1 MNTANL
7 NIKAKKEHHFDAIVI
22 GAGMSGSW
30 AAKEFCE
37 KGLKTLVLERGRNIE
52 HGVDY
57 TNAMKE
63 LWEFPYR
70 NTIHPKI
77 KEENPIVSK
86 CYAFREA
93 TLDHFVK
100 DNEHPY
106 VQIKP
111 FDWIRGYQ
119 VGGKSLMWARH
130 VQRWAEF
137 DFEANAK
144 DGYGVDWPIRYKDIA
159 PWYSHVERFAGISG
173 NKDGL
178 EAVPDGEFL
187 PPMEL
192 NDVEKH
198 CISSINGAYNN
209 RHVIFARIANLS
221 RPHNGRVCM
230 YRSRCERG
238 CPYGGYFS
246 ANSVTIPAA
255 ASTGNM
261 TLRPFSV
268 VQEIMYDEELGKASG
283 VRVIDT
289 NTKEVIEYTANVI
302 MVNAGA
308 INSLLLMMNSTS
320 TRFPNGI
327 GNDSGT
333 LGHYLVFHNYR
344 IRHSGQLE
352 GFKDKYFFGRKPTGL
367 YIPRFRNMAGDVQ
380 KDFLRGYSFGMWTN
394 RSNGNMDPNKSP
406 IGEELKGQ
414 LSELGEWSI
423 GMTGMGEVL
432 PRFENQVSLSKT
444 ETDEWGIPFIEI
456 DVDYS
461 ENDENMCT
469 DMKITGAEMLEAAGA
484 KNIQSSDSNQAPG
497 LDIHEM
503 GGCRMGKDPKTSM
516 LNGWNQMHAV
526 KNVFVADGSAMSSSA
541 CQNPSITFMA
551 LTARASNY
559 AVEELKKGNL

>member
-1 MNTANL
+1 MNATNL
-7 NIKAKKEHHFDAIVI
+7 NIKAKRENHFDAIVV

-52 HGVDY
+52 HVKDY
-57 TNAMKE
+57 STATKE
-63 LWEFPYR
+63 LWEFPFR
-70 NTIHPKI
+70 NTIHPEIAK
-77 KEENPIVSK
+77 ENPIVSK

-93 TLDHFVK
+93 TSHHFVK

-106 VQIKP
+106 IQKKP

-130 VQRWAEF
+130 VQRWAKF
-137 DFEANAK
+137 DFEANAQ
-144 DGYGVDWPIRYKDIA
+144 DGYGSDWPIRYKDIA
-159 PWYSHVERFAGISG
+159 PWYSHVEKYAGISG
-173 NKDGL
+173 NRDGL

-187 PPMEL
+187 PAMEL
-192 NDVEKH
+192 TDVEKH
-198 CISSINGAYNN
+198 CVSSIHEAYSN
-209 RHVIFARIANLS
+209 RHVINARIANLS

-255 ASTGNM
+255 AATGNM

-268 VQEIMYDEELGKASG
+268 VQEIMYDENLGKATG

-289 NTKEVIEYTANVI
+289 NTKEVIEYTADVI

-308 INSLLLMMNSTS
+308 INSLLLMMNSKS
-320 TRFPNGI
+320 DRFPDGI

-344 IRHSGQLE
+344 IRLNGQLD
-352 GFKDKYFFGRKPTGL
+352 GFKDKYVFGRKPTGL
-367 YIPRFRNMAGDVQ
+367 YIPRFRNIGTDVQ

-394 RSNGNMDPNKSP
+394 RGVGNMDPNKEP
-406 IGEELKGQ
+406 IGADLKDQ
-414 LSELGEWSI
+414 LSELGGWGV

-444 ETDEWGIPFIEI
+444 ETDDWGIPLIEI
-456 DVDYS
+456 DVSYTQ
-461 ENDENMCT
+461 NDENMCE
-469 DMKITGAEMLEAAGA
+469 DIKVTGAEMLEAAGA
-484 KNIQSSDSNQAPG
+484 KNIRWSDSNQAPG

-503 GGCRMGKDPKTSM
+503 GGCRMGTDPKNSM
-516 LNGWNQMHAV
+516 LNGWNQMHEV
-526 KNVFVADGSAMSSSA
+526 KNVFVADGSAMASSA

-559 AVEELKKGNL
+559 AVEQLKKGTI

>member
-1 MNTANL
+1 MNSTNL
-7 NIKAKKEHHFDAIVI
+7 NIKAKKTNHFDAIVI

-52 HGVDY
+52 HIKDY
-57 TNAMKE
+57 TTAAKE

-70 NTIHPKI
+70 NTIHPSIAK
-77 KEENPIVSK
+77 ENPIVSK

-93 TLDHFVK
+93 TTQHFVL
-100 DNEHPY
+100 DDEHPY
-106 VQIKP
+106 IQKKP

-130 VQRWAEF
+130 VQRWARF
-137 DFEANAK
+137 DFEANSK
-144 DGYGVDWPIRYKDIA
+144 DGHGVDWPIRYDDLA
-159 PWYSHVERFAGISG
+159 PWYSHVERYAGISG

-187 PPMEL
+187 PPMEFT
-192 NDVEKH
+192 DVEKH
-198 CISSINGAYNN
+198 LKKNVESRFKD
-209 RHVIFARIANLS
+209 RHVIFARVANLS

-255 ASTGNM
+255 AATGNM

-268 VQEIMYDEELGKASG
+268 VQEIMYDENQGKASG

-289 NTKEVIEYTANVI
+289 NTKEVIEYTADVI

-308 INSLLLMMNSTS
+308 INSLLLMMNSKS
-320 TRFPNGI
+320 GRFPNGI

-333 LGHYLVFHNYR
+333 LGRYLTFHNYR
-344 IRHSGQLE
+344 IRVRGELD
-352 GFKDKYFFGRKPTGL
+352 GFEDKYFFGRKPTGL
-367 YIPRFRNMAGDVQ
+367 YIPRFRNIGDDIQ
-380 KDFLRGYSFGMWTN
+380 KDFLRGYSFGMWSN
-394 RSNGNMDPNKSP
+394 RGVGKMDPNKQP
-406 IGEELKGQ
+406 IGSDLKEQ
-414 LSELGEWSI
+414 LSELGGWGV

-432 PRFENQVSLSKT
+432 PRYENKVSLSEN
-444 ETDEWGIPFIEI
+444 ETDQWGIPLIEI
-456 DVDYS
+456 DISYS
-461 ENDENMCT
+461 ENEEKMCE
-469 DMKITGAEMLEAAGA
+469 DIKVTGAEILEAAGV
-484 KNIQSSDSNQAPG
+484 KNIQVSDSNQAPG

-503 GGCRMGKDPKTSM
+503 GGCQMGKDPKTSM

-526 KNVFVADGSAMSSSA
+526 KNVFVADGSAMASAA

-551 LTARASNY
+551 MTARASDY
-559 AVEELKKGNL
+559 AFEQLKKGAL

>member
-1 MNTANL
+1 MNTTNL
-7 NIKAKKEHHFDAIVI
+7 NVKAKKQNHFDAIVI

-57 TNAMKE
+57 PNAMKE

-70 NTIHPKI
+70 NTVHPEI
-77 KEENPIVSK
+77 KKENPIVSK

-106 VQIKP
+106 IQKKP

-130 VQRWAEF
+130 VQRWAKF

-144 DGYGVDWPIRYKDIA
+144 DGYGVDWPIRYDDIA

-192 NDVEKH
+192 TDVEKY
-198 CISSINGAYNN
+198 CISSIQDRFQN
-209 RHVIFARIANLS
+209 RHVINARIANLS

-230 YRSRCERG
+230 YRGRCERG

-255 ASTGNM
+255 AATGNM

-268 VQEIMYDEELGKASG
+268 VQEIMYDQKLGKASG

-289 NTKEVIEYTANVI
+289 NTKEVIEYTADVI

-320 TRFPNGI
+320 ERFPNGI
-327 GNDSGT
+327 GNDSET
-333 LGHYLVFHNYR
+333 LGHYIVFHNYR
-344 IRHSGQLE
+344 IRVRGELD
-352 GFKDKYFFGRKPTGL
+352 GFREKYYFGRKPTGL
-367 YIPRFRNMAGDVQ
+367 YIPRFRNIGSDVQ
-380 KDFLRGYSFGMWTN
+380 KDFLRGYSFGMWTS
-394 RSNGNMDPNKSP
+394 RGNGNLDPNKAP
-406 IGEELKGQ
+406 IGAELKEQ
-414 LSELGEWSI
+414 LSELGGWGV

-432 PRFENQVSLSKT
+432 PKFENQVSLSKT
-444 ETDEWGIPFIEI
+444 ETDEWGIPLVEI
-456 DVDYS
+456 DVSYTD
-461 ENDENMCT
+461 NDDNMCE
-469 DMKITGAEMLEAAGA
+469 DIKVTGAEMLEAAGA
-484 KNIQSSDSNQAPG
+484 KNVTVSDSHQAPG

-503 GGCRMGKDPKTSM
+503 GGCRMGKDPKNSM
-516 LNGWNQMHAV
+516 LNGWNQMHEV
-526 KNVFVADGSAMSSSA
+526 KNVFVADGSAMTSAA

-551 LTARASNY
+551 LTARATNY
-559 AVEELKKGNL
+559 AVEQLKKGAL

>member
-1 MNTANL
+1 MNATNL
-7 NIKAKKEHHFDAIVI
+7 NIKAKRENHFDAIVV

-52 HGVDY
+52 HVKDY
-57 TNAMKE
+57 STATKE
-63 LWEFPYR
+63 LWEFPFR
-70 NTIHPKI
+70 NTIHPEIAK
-77 KEENPIVSK
+77 ENPIVSK

-93 TLDHFVK
+93 TSHHFVK

-106 VQIKP
+106 IQKKP

-130 VQRWAEF
+130 VQRWAKF
-137 DFEANAK
+137 DFEANAQ
-144 DGYGVDWPIRYKDIA
+144 DGYGSDWPIRYKDIA
-159 PWYSHVERFAGISG
+159 PWYSHVEKYAGISG
-173 NKDGL
+173 NRDGL

-187 PPMEL
+187 PAMEL
-192 NDVEKH
+192 TDVEKH
-198 CISSINGAYNN
+198 CVSSIHEAYSN
-209 RHVIFARIANLS
+209 RHVINARIANLS

-255 ASTGNM
+255 AATGNM

-268 VQEIMYDEELGKASG
+268 VQEIMYDENLGKATG

-289 NTKEVIEYTANVI
+289 NTKEVIEYTADVI

-308 INSLLLMMNSTS
+308 INSLLLMMNSKS
-320 TRFPNGI
+320 DRFPDGI

-344 IRHSGQLE
+344 IRLNGQLDR
-352 GFKDKYFFGRKPTGL
+352 FKDKYVFGRKPTGL
-367 YIPRFRNMAGDVQ
+367 YIPRFRNIGTDVQ

-394 RSNGNMDPNKSP
+394 RGVGNMDPNKEP
-406 IGEELKGQ
+406 IGADLKDQ
-414 LSELGEWSI
+414 LSELGGWGV

-444 ETDEWGIPFIEI
+444 ETDDWGIPLIEI
-456 DVDYS
+456 DVSYTQ
-461 ENDENMCT
+461 NDENMCE
-469 DMKITGAEMLEAAGA
+469 DIKVTGAEMLEAAGA
-484 KNIQSSDSNQAPG
+484 KNIRWSDSNQAPG

-503 GGCRMGKDPKTSM
+503 GGCRMGTDPKNSM
-516 LNGWNQMHAV
+516 LNGWNQMHEV
-526 KNVFVADGSAMSSSA
+526 KNVFVADGSAMASSA

-559 AVEELKKGNL
+559 AVEQLKKGTI

>member
-1 MNTANL
+1 MNSTNL
-7 NIKAKKEHHFDAIVI
+7 NIKAGKANHFDAIVI

-52 HGVDY
+52 HIKDY
-57 TNAMKE
+57 STATKE

-70 NTIHPKI
+70 NTIHPTIAK
-77 KEENPIVSK
+77 ENPIVSK

-93 TLDHFVK
+93 TSQHFVL
-100 DNEHPY
+100 DDEHPY
-106 VQIKP
+106 IQKKP

-130 VQRWAEF
+130 VQRWAKF
-137 DFEANAK
+137 DFEANSK
-144 DGYGVDWPIRYKDIA
+144 DGHGVDWPIRYDDLA
-159 PWYSHVERFAGISG
+159 PWYSHVERYAGISG

-187 PPMEL
+187 PPMEFT
-192 NDVEKH
+192 DVEKH
-198 CISSINGAYNN
+198 VKKNIESQFKD
-209 RHVIFARIANLS
+209 RHVIFARVANLS

-255 ASTGNM
+255 AATGNM

-268 VQEIMYDEELGKASG
+268 VQEIMYDENLGKASG

-289 NTKEVIEYTANVI
+289 NTKEVIEYTADVI

-308 INSLLLMMNSTS
+308 INSLLLMMNSKS
-320 TRFPNGI
+320 ERFPNGI

-333 LGHYLVFHNYR
+333 LGHYLTFHNYR
-344 IRHSGQLE
+344 IRVRGELD
-352 GFKDKYFFGRKPTGL
+352 GFEDKYFFGKKPTGL
-367 YIPRFRNMAGDVQ
+367 YIPRFRNIGNDVQ
-380 KDFLRGYSFGMWTN
+380 KDFLRGYSFGMWSNRGVGKMDTN
-394 RSNGNMDPNKSP
+394 KQP
-406 IGEELKGQ
+406 IGADLKKQ
-414 LSELGEWSI
+414 LSELGGWGV
-423 GMTGMGEVL
+423 GMTAMGEVL
-432 PRFENQVSLSKT
+432 PRYENKVSLSDT
-444 ETDEWGIPFIEI
+444 ETDQWGIPLIEI
-456 DVDYS
+456 DINYS
-461 ENDENMCT
+461 ENEEKMCE
-469 DMKITGAEMLEAAGA
+469 DMKITGAEILEAAGV
-484 KNIQSSDSNQAPG
+484 KNILATDSNQAPG

-503 GGCRMGKDPKTSM
+503 GGCQMGKDPKTSM

-526 KNVFVADGSAMSSSA
+526 KNVFVADGSAMASAA

-551 LTARASNY
+551 MTARASNH
-559 AVEELKKGNL
+559 AFEQLKKGAL

>member
-1 MNTANL
+1 MNTSNL
-7 NIKAKKEHHFDAIVI
+7 NIKAKKENHFDAIVI

-37 KGLKTLVLERGRNIE
+37 KGLKTLVLERGKNIE
-52 HGVDY
+52 HIKDY
-57 TNAMKE
+57 TTATKE

-70 NTIHPKI
+70 NTIHPDIAK
-77 KEENPIVSK
+77 ENPIVSK

-93 TLDHFVK
+93 TAHHFVK

-106 VQIKP
+106 IQKKP

-130 VQRWAEF
+130 VQRWAKF

-144 DGYGVDWPIRYKDIA
+144 DGFGADWPIRYEDIA
-159 PWYSHVERFAGISG
+159 PWYSHVEKYAGISG

-187 PPMEL
+187 PAMDL
-192 NDVEKH
+192 NEVEKH
-198 CISSINGAYNN
+198 CVSSIQSSFQG
-209 RHVIFARIANLS
+209 RHVINARIANLS
-221 RPHNGRVCM
+221 KPHNGRVCM

-255 ASTGNM
+255 AATGNM

-268 VQEIMYDEELGKASG
+268 VQEIIYDESLGKATG

-289 NTKEVIEYTANVI
+289 NTKEVIDYSAEVI

-308 INSLLLMMNSTS
+308 INSLLLMMNSKS
-320 TRFPNGI
+320 NRFPNGI
-327 GNDSGT
+327 GNDSET
-333 LGHYLVFHNYR
+333 LGHYIVFHNYR
-344 IRHSGQLE
+344 IRVRGELDD
-352 GFKDKYFFGRKPTGL
+352 FKDKYFFGRKPTGL
-367 YIPRFRNMAGDVQ
+367 YIPRFRNMGNDVQ

-394 RSNGNMDPNKSP
+394 RGNGNLDANKAP
-406 IGEELKGQ
+406 IGSEFKDQ
-414 LSELGEWSI
+414 LAELGNWGI

-432 PRFENQVSLSKT
+432 PRFENQVTLSNT
-444 ETDEWGIPFIEI
+444 ETDEWGIPLVEI
-456 DVDYS
+456 DVGYT
-461 ENDENMCT
+461 ENDDNMCE
-469 DMKITGAEMLEAAGA
+469 DIKVTGAEMLEAAGA
-484 KNIQSSDSNQAPG
+484 KNINVSDSHQAPG

-526 KNVFVADGSAMSSSA
+526 KNVFVADGSAMSSAA

-551 LTARASNY
+551 LTARATNY
-559 AVEELKKGNL
+559 AVDQLKKGEL